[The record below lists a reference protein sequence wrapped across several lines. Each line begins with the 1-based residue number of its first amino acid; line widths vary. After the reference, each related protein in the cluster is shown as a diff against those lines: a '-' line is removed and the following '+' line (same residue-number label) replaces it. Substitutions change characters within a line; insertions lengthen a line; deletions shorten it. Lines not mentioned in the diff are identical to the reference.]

1 MHVYSLGILYFSGG
15 SRISLSFP
23 DPLVVTLVDPPVT
36 ALYLDIP
43 EDGTIDKQGVQIS
56 LASNILVSF
65 VSKKPKA
72 VGVVDKHPRVTTE
85 NAEIDDV
92 STSTGQPECSCS
104 CTKSPPKVYFL
115 CSCATTEYLMIRT
128 G

>member
-56 LASNILVSF
+56 LASNILVSL

-85 NAEIDDV
+85 NTEKLTTYLPLLVNLSAV
-92 STSTGQPECSCS
+92 ALA
-104 CTKSPPKVYFL
+104 PKVLQRYIFSAAVL
-115 CSCATTEYLMIRT
+115 LLNIS
-128 G
+128 